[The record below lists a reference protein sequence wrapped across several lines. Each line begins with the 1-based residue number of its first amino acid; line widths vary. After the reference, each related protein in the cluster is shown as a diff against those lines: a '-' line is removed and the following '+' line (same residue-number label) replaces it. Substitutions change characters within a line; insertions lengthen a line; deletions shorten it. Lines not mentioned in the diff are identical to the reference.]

1 MACLGNLE
9 TVVRLRTEIPLHWA
23 WTDSNFSTEDAG
35 LHRELSRRLE
45 LVIPRHR
52 CGFGIDRYRIRGI
65 VSREYRTEGRDRV
78 GNMPEDAGFPGMD
91 RAGNTEPRS
100 AADTKARREGEGQWE
115 VEAEAEGDD
124 EVAIPFV
131 DLNGTC
137 ERR

>member
-1 MACLGNLE
+1 
-9 TVVRLRTEIPLHWA
+9 
-23 WTDSNFSTEDAG
+23 
-35 LHRELSRRLE
+35 
-45 LVIPRHR
+45 
-52 CGFGIDRYRIRGI
+52 
-65 VSREYRTEGRDRV
+65 
-78 GNMPEDAGFPGMD
+78 MPEDAGFPGRD

-115 VEAEAEGDD
+115 VEVEAEAEGDD